1 MLNALLVIVAA
12 GLGQT
17 PSAPAPNV
25 PPASVPGASSQVA
38 GAARPALPAGVQ
50 AAIDAMAEAVTKGDK
65 AAYMRGV
72 VPSSGSPLADA
83 CFNKEQANWCD
94 DWVKKPVEAYAL
106 SGATMSEVP
115 AGISPPDDNRVLVA
129 LTTTWKLP
137 EWRRERTLEKNVA
150 FVREGPEKPWLY
162 AGEIWVVVE
171 KPADAASGFAGTRVK
186 FPPSMPGEDNA
197 AIAKVASIA
206 ASAMP
211 SVRSHV
217 DAFFGTK
224 LTTVQEVKLYRTM
237 KHLQHSIWLSYTDSL
252 GGWNE
257 PDEAIKVVVTAST
270 GKRIRAY
277 LAHEYGH
284 VVTFTLGP
292 KSTDA
297 PWWALEGVAE
307 MASESE
313 RVGAV
318 EKRNAFVIEQYRK
331 DNLAP
336 WEAIAPFPLAK
347 EHEKF
352 GGHVYTQGEH
362 MLAWLTER
370 FGDASRTAFLTELA
384 HGKSTDDAARAAFK
398 QAWTDLDSAWRDS
411 VAKLALEAKPAGNDG
426 N

>member
-1 MLNALLVIVAA
+1 MMNAALVIVAL

-17 PSAPAPNV
+17 PTAPAPGV
-25 PPASVPGASSQVA
+25 PPE
-38 GAARPALPAGVQ
+38 AAPAPSAAAAEAVKPSLPAGVQ
-50 AAIDAMAEAVTKGDK
+50 AAIDALAEAVRKGDK

-72 VPSSGSPLADA
+72 VPANGSALADA
-83 CFNKEQANWCD
+83 CFNKEQVNWCD

-106 SGATMSEVP
+106 TGVPLGEVP
-115 AGISPPDDNRVLVA
+115 VGIAPASGDRVMVTLK
-129 LTTTWKLP
+129 TSWKLP
-137 EWRRERTLEKNVA
+137 EWKRERTLEMDVA
-150 FVREGPEKPWLY
+150 FVREGAEKPWLY
-162 AGEIWVVVE
+162 AGEIWVVME
-171 KPADAASGFAGTRVK
+171 KPADTSIGFAGTRVK
-186 FPPSMPGEDNA
+186 FPPSTRGEDNA

-217 DAFFGTK
+217 DAYFGVK
-224 LTTVQEVKLYRTM
+224 LKTVQEVKMYRTM

-270 GKRIRAY
+270 GRRIRAY

-307 MASESE
+307 LASESE
-313 RVGAV
+313 RPGAV
-318 EKRNAFVIEQYRK
+318 DKRNAFVIGAYRK

-336 WEAIAPFPLAK
+336 WEAIAPFPLSK
-347 EHEKF
+347 ENEKF

-362 MLAWLTER
+362 ILAWLTEK
-370 FGDASRTAFLTELA
+370 FGDAGRTAFLTELA
-384 HGKSTDDAARAAFK
+384 HGKSMDEAAKAVFK
-398 QAWTDLDSAWRDS
+398 QPWADLDLAWRDS
-411 VAKLALEAKPAGNDG
+411 VAKLALEAKPAGEDG